1 MKRSGAWLLMALALA
16 LYCRG
21 PVFTAWNTINS
32 NDFKHMYLG
41 MKALLDGISPYSFQA
56 LHHQAALQGYRQISL
71 NPYVYLPFTG
81 HALAFLAPFR
91 LEQAV
96 VIWFVM
102 NHLFVAG
109 SVVLLSGLWP
119 RQRLWAVA
127 GLTLAFAVSFPLIR
141 TLTAGQLNLALL
153 LMILAARELFLRRR
167 DRLAGAVLA
176 FATLFKLMP
185 GIFGIFLLL
194 QRRWRAVGAAVV
206 SGVLLLAAS
215 TLAAG
220 WKTTLEF
227 LPILGQMGYGKSTWP
242 EVFSF
247 WNDAT
252 NQSLNSFFSHIF
264 TAAEEAVPWINL
276 GQGAAN
282 AATWVVVGLLL
293 VAYIGVQGAAQRG
306 RGASDCREFSPAD
319 DLGFC
324 ATLLLGLLIPSLMW
338 DHYLVMAIYPAAV
351 LLRTSVM
358 RRRWGSALAVLACYI
373 VICLPWDFYRPE
385 FRAGAGIILMS
396 VKLWPALVLFGLALC
411 FQHGERS
418 RARLA
423 SLPSNA
429 CSSREPIYQ
438 EKPLS
443 E

>member
-1 MKRSGAWLLMALALA
+1 MKTLRAPLFVLVAVM
-16 LYCRG
+16 LYG
-21 PVFTAWNTINS
+21 WWPVWTAWNTINS

-91 LEQAV
+91 LDQAV
-96 VIWFVM
+96 VVWFVL

-109 SVVLLSGLWP
+109 CVWLLSGLWP
-119 RQRLWAVA
+119 RQRLAAVG
-127 GLTLAFAVSFPLIR
+127 GLILAFAVSFPLIR

-153 LMILAARELFLRRR
+153 LLILLARELLMRGRPR
-167 DRLAGAVLA
+167 WAGGVLA

-185 GIFGIFLLL
+185 GIFGLFLLL

-206 SGVLLLAAS
+206 SGILLLAAS

-220 WKTTLEF
+220 WRTSLEF
-227 LPILGQMGYGKSTWP
+227 LPVLRQMGYGKSTWP

-247 WNDAT
+247 WNDPP

-264 TAAEEAVPWINL
+264 AASDETVPWVNL
-276 GQGAAN
+276 GQNAAN
-282 AATWVVVGLLL
+282 AATWIAVTLLL
-293 VAYIGVQGAAQRG
+293 GCYLIVQGLAASKPATRAHG
-306 RGASDCREFSPAD
+306 NSFDGAD
-319 DLGFC
+319 DLGFS

-351 LLRTSVM
+351 LIRTAWV
-358 RRRWGSALAVLACYI
+358 RRRWISVGAVLVCYGL
-373 VICLPWDFYRPE
+373 ICVPWVFHRPE
-385 FRAGAGIILMS
+385 FRSGAGILLMS
-396 VKLWPALVLFGLALC
+396 LKLWPTLALFGLALC
-411 FQHGERS
+411 FQVGERS
-418 RARLA
+418 HGTAR
-423 SLPSNA
+423 SLLRRSAGP
-429 CSSREPIYQ
+429 Q
-438 EKPLS
+438 ETYLPGEIS
-443 E
+443 